1 MAEQVDCSIVAR
13 IDSERDEIR
22 YGATRSDGLSITG
35 IDGLR
40 GQLPKSFQVRHME
53 DNQATITL
61 LLSGQAGVPPHTDRT
76 KKSAL
81 CGSSSS
87 MTMGNFVC

>member
-53 DNQATITL
+53 D
-61 LLSGQAGVPPHTDRT
+61 D
-76 KKSAL
+76 
-81 CGSSSS
+81 
-87 MTMGNFVC
+87 